1 MYPAEIE
8 TYARP
13 RTLIEALDLLSD
25 YTPGDALILAGGQS
39 VMQALKTRLIRPRC
53 IIDLQ
58 AVPELHNILFDGN
71 GLRIGAM
78 TNYVDIA
85 TNNKLNG
92 PYQALRDASSRV
104 GDRQVRN
111 RGTIGGSVCW
121 NYIAACMPPVT
132 LALDMQ
138 FELVSKDRTRIV
150 PAEKFL
156 GAPLETSR
164 DENEILVALIMPAPK
179 INTGSAYKKW
189 GLVTD
194 ALPVIGVCASLST
207 DEQGK
212 CVNAKIAIGGLGNG
226 PCRAYEA
233 ENAMIGITSSNSA
246 VIGEAMKTASH
257 KIETQTDMWADSDY
271 RKQLIRS
278 IGKEVIESAFLRA
291 KTQ

>member
-13 RTLIEALDLLSD
+13 KTLTEATNLLSN
-25 YTPGDALILAGGQS
+25 YPRGDALLVAGGQS
-39 VMQALKTRLIRPRC
+39 IMQALKTRLIRPKC

-58 AVPELHNILFDGN
+58 AVLELRDIVLDSS
-71 GLRIGAM
+71 GLRLGAM
-78 TNYVDIA
+78 TNYVNIA
-85 TNNKLNG
+85 TNEKLNG
-92 PYQALRDASSRV
+92 PYQALRDAAFRV

-111 RGTIGGSVCW
+111 RGTIGGSICW
-121 NYIAACMPPVT
+121 NYIAACMPPVA

-138 FELVSKDRTRIV
+138 LELVSKDGSRKI
-150 PAEKFL
+150 PAENFL
-156 GAPLETSR
+156 GAPLETNR
-164 DENEILVALIMPAPK
+164 DEYEILVALIAPTPTK
-179 INTGSAYKKW
+179 NTGSAYKKW

-207 DEQGK
+207 DDQGK

-226 PCRAYEA
+226 PSRSYEA
-233 ENAMIGITSSNSA
+233 EKALLGITSSNTVA
-246 VIGEAMKTASH
+246 IAEAIKTASNQ
-257 KIETQTDMWADSDY
+257 IETQTDMWADSDY

-291 KTQ
+291 SG

>member
-13 RTLIEALDLLSD
+13 TTLVEATDLLSC
-25 YTPGDALILAGGQS
+25 YRPGDALLLAGGQS

-58 AVPELHNILFDGN
+58 AVAELRNIIVDED

-78 TNYVDIA
+78 TNYASIA
-85 TNNKLNG
+85 INEKLYG
-92 PYQALRDASSRV
+92 SYHALRDAASRV

-138 FELVSKDRTRIV
+138 LELVSKGGSRKV
-150 PAEKFL
+150 SAETFL
-156 GAPLETSR
+156 GAPLETNR
-164 DENEILVALIMPAPK
+164 DENEILVSLIAPK
-179 INTGSAYKKW
+179 PEKNSGSAYKKW

-194 ALPVIGVCASLST
+194 ALPVIGVCVNLNT

-212 CVNAKIAIGGLGNG
+212 CLHAKIALVGLINC
-226 PCRAYEA
+226 PCRSYEA
-233 ENAMIGITSSNSA
+233 EKVLVGTTSSNSTA
-246 VIGEAMKTASH
+246 IAEATKTASDQV
-257 KIETQTDMWADSDY
+257 ETQSDMWADADY

-291 KTQ
+291 AD